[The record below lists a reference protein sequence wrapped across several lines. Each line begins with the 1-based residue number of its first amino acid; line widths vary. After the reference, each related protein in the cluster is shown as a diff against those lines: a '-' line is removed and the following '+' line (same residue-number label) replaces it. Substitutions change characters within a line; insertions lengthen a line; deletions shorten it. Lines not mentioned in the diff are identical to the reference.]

1 MNAIILSGFLGAGKT
16 SLLLQLAAYL
26 TATTPGDKEVK
37 VAVIE
42 NEIGSVSVD
51 GTTLKGQGVEVR
63 EIMSGCVCCSLA
75 GELATSIRV
84 MQWQFD
90 PDWLVV
96 EATGL
101 AYPEKAADSV
111 REGAVRLGA
120 CTVVVLIDAERFLQL
135 ERISPLIAGQPKH
148 ADIILLNKVDLV
160 DDEQRNAVRQRLE
173 KINPTATIIE
183 ISASQPLAVEVFEEM
198 THHA

>member
-111 REGAVRLGA
+111 REGAVRLGT